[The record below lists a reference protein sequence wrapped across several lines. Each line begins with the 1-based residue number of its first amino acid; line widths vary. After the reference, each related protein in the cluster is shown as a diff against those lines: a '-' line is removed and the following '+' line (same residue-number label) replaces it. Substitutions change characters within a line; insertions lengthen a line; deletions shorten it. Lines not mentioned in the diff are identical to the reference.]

1 MDQKPPETQQPS
13 QSFLFAAIPVRHPVM
28 WEKGTPKTAIT
39 LTRDATIHP
48 KTQPGTSLG
57 LPNLESASSSI
68 RQRGHSNIMIAN
80 AVRGYPQK
88 EHKILDLC
96 QSMKVTEINFKSVFL
111 TRKTKSCIS
120 VDLGCCSPSLNGTS
134 ECMSAGNKWCVH
146 SRSDDVRIYL
156 FYTES
161 VLGAVLLCLAEA
173 CLVGSH
179 QQQLRTHKHTH
190 SKVCFWLWDCH
201 CYLQRLAMFVWF
213 WDNRNYFSLCS
224 NFILECCMSFFSR
237 FADIVF
243 QSCVILS
250 CCLRLGFC
258 LCSYFLSHF
267 VIASWVLWGLTDLH
281 HTTSNIIRHLSTL
294 GYNLAFCNSKVY

>member
-1 MDQKPPETQQPS
+1 
-13 QSFLFAAIPVRHPVM
+13 M
-28 WEKGTPKTAIT
+28 WEKGTQKTAIT

-80 AVRGYPQK
+80 VVRGYPQK

-96 QSMKVTEINFKSVFL
+96 QSMKVTEINLKSVFL

-213 WDNRNYFSLCS
+213 WDNRNYFGLCS
-224 NFILECCMSFFSR
+224 NFILDCCMSFFFPVCR
-237 FADIVF
+237 HCFPVLCNFVMLFEAGL
-243 QSCVILS
+243 LS
-250 CCLRLGFC
+250 VLIFSLPFC
-258 LCSYFLSHF
+258 NCFLSSLGPNWF
-267 VIASWVLWGLTDLH
+267 AS
-281 HTTSNIIRHLSTL
+281 
-294 GYNLAFCNSKVY
+294 YNLKYH

>member
-28 WEKGTPKTAIT
+28 WEKGTQKTAIT

-80 AVRGYPQK
+80 VVRDYPQK

-96 QSMKVTEINFKSVFL
+96 QSMKVTEISLKSVFL

-179 QQQLRTHKHTH
+179 QQQLRTHKHTQKQ
-190 SKVCFWLWDCH
+190 SVFLALRLPLLFAETSNVCLVLRQQELLQSLFKFHFGLLYVIFFPVCRH
-201 CYLQRLAMFVWF
+201 CFPVLCNFVMLF
-213 WDNRNYFSLCS
+213 EAGLLSVLIFSLP
-224 NFILECCMSFFSR
+224 
-237 FADIVF
+237 
-243 QSCVILS
+243 
-250 CCLRLGFC
+250 FC
-258 LCSYFLSHF
+258 NCFLSSLGPNWF
-267 VIASWVLWGLTDLH
+267 AS
-281 HTTSNIIRHLSTL
+281 
-294 GYNLAFCNSKVY
+294 YNLKYH

>member
-1 MDQKPPETQQPS
+1 
-13 QSFLFAAIPVRHPVM
+13 M
-28 WEKGTPKTAIT
+28 WEKGIQKTAIT
-39 LTRDATIHP
+39 LTSDATIHP
-48 KTQPGTSLG
+48 KTQPGTALG
-57 LPNLESASSSI
+57 LPNLGSAVSSFCGSASSSI

-96 QSMKVTEINFKSVFL
+96 QSMKITEINLRSVFL

-190 SKVCFWLWDCH
+190 KQSVF
-201 CYLQRLAMFVWF
+201 LA
-213 WDNRNYFSLCS
+213 
-224 NFILECCMSFFSR
+224 
-237 FADIVF
+237 
-243 QSCVILS
+243 
-250 CCLRLGFC
+250 LRLPLLF
-258 LCSYFLSHF
+258 
-267 VIASWVLWGLTDLH
+267 AE
-281 HTTSNIIRHLSTL
+281 TSNVCLVLRQQELLQSLFKFHFGLLYVIFFPSLPTLLSSPVQ
-294 GYNLAFCNSKVY
+294 FCRVVWGWASVSAHIFSPIL